1 MSQLSSAAMAT
12 EGESLKQENTKKGE
26 IQKVKLP
33 ATVAEAQ
40 QIVDRFEAAA
50 PAEAKEMND
59 SIRHHVLQSGGSIM
73 DERWYGSAEEER
85 DAFVQEELYIHSKL
99 LIVDDRRVLIG
110 SANINDRSQNGDHD
124 SEIAIVIEDNDT
136 IESTMNGH
144 KVRRHALSLD
154 ADRRSTSPPSSPR
167 RSVASS
173 GGSTSA

>member
-1 MSQLSSAAMAT
+1 MAT
-12 EGESLKQENTKKGE
+12 QGESLKQENTKKGE
-26 IQKVKLP
+26 VQTVKLP

-40 QIVDRFEAAA
+40 KIVDRFEAAA

-73 DERWYGSAEEER
+73 DERWYGSPEEER

-136 IESTMNGH
+136 VESTMNGQ
-144 KVRRHALSLD
+144 KVRRPILPR
-154 ADRRSTSPPSSPR
+154 ADRRSTSPPSSQPR
-167 RSVASS
+167 SAASS
-173 GGSTSA
+173 GVSISA